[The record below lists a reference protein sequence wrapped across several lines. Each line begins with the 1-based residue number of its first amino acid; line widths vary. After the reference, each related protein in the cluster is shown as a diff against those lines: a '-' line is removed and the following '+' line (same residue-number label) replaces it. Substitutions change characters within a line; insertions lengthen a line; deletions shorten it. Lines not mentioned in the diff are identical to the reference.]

1 MLMLSKTI
9 KVVLQ
14 KQEIFIL
21 KKKKQ
26 YMHMV
31 EKKSNN
37 TKESAVKN

>member
-1 MLMLSKTI
+1 MWSQKSK
-9 KVVLQ
+9 KYF
-14 KQEIFIL
+14 E
-21 KKKKQ
+21 KKKQ